1 MADFAKR
8 RTVMV
13 DTQVRPNDVTRFPI
27 IEAFLSVPRE
37 LFVPDTAREAA
48 YAEEMIGL
56 APGRVLL
63 EPRTIAKMLEAAD
76 IGPGDVVLDVATGTG
91 YVAALAG
98 RMADA
103 VIALEEDETLARDA
117 ETALSEAGSD
127 NVVVI
132 EGRHSDGA
140 AKHGPYDVIL
150 IEGAVEEVP
159 DALTAQLREG
169 GRIVAIFLEGALGTV
184 RAGVLVDGRVAWRFA
199 FNAGAP
205 RLAGF
210 ETTRSFAL

>member
-1 MADFAKR
+1 MTDFAKR

-27 IEAFLSVPRE
+27 IEAFLAVPRE
-37 LFVPDTAREAA
+37 VFVPDAAREAA
-48 YAEEMIGL
+48 YAEEAIAL

-63 EPRTIAKMLEAAD
+63 EARTIAKMLEAAD
-76 IGPGDVVLDVATGTG
+76 IGPGDVVLDVATGSG

-103 VIALEEDETLARDA
+103 VIALEENEALARDA
-117 ETALSEAGSD
+117 EAALAEAGAD

-132 EGRHSDGA
+132 EGPHAEGA

-150 IEGAVEEVP
+150 IEGAVETVP
-159 DALTAQLREG
+159 DALSAQLRDG
-169 GRIVAIFLEGALGTV
+169 GRIVAIFADGHLGTV
-184 RAGVLVDGRVAWRFA
+184 RAGLFVDGRVSWRFA

-205 RLAGF
+205 GLPGF
-210 ETTRSFAL
+210 EKAESFAL